1 MLGLFQSK
9 CLMTRLR
16 SFEYYIG
23 RGLTECYFLQQKT
36 YRKKKHTQPITKAFS
51 TAFLWTLVTKVKT
64 LIVKRILYRAYLVIM
79 LKFLDLGSEQLS
91 YQGFKSAPRFYD
103 NLSMALVVYF
113 DIFLGLLAISFENKR
128 NQTDSLTSIQ
138 Y

>member
-1 MLGLFQSK
+1 MLFPAA
-9 CLMTRLR
+9 
-16 SFEYYIG
+16 ENI
-23 RGLTECYFLQQKT
+23 QKN
-36 YRKKKHTQPITKAFS
+36 KHTQPITKAFS
-51 TAFLWTLVTKVKT
+51 TAFFLSLVTKVKN

-79 LKFLDLGSEQLS
+79 LKLLDLGSEQLS

-128 NQTDSLTSIQ
+128 YQTGSLTSIQ

>member
-1 MLGLFQSK
+1 MLFPAAENIQEK
-9 CLMTRLR
+9 N
-16 SFEYYIG
+16 
-23 RGLTECYFLQQKT
+23 
-36 YRKKKHTQPITKAFS
+36 HTQPNTKAFS
-51 TAFLWTLVTKVKT
+51 TAFLWTFVTKLKT

-79 LKFLDLGSEQLS
+79 LKLLDLGSEQLS

-128 NQTDSLTSIQ
+128 NQTDSLTYIYSILIK
-138 Y
+138 YLHTITIFRGL